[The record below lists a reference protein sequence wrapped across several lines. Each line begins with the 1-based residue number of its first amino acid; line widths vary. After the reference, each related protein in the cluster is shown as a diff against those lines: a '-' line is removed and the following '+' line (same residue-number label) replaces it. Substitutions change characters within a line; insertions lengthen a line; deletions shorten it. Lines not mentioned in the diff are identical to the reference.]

1 MSAAAGACAPIQMR
15 SKLSKK
21 FLLGAFAVVAVAT
34 LAIPVA
40 ADFGC
45 PLAQTCNKYSLSIN
59 LKGGYCGECISMV
72 GSYLVR
78 SDLYNCVFVSKN
90 WLHIFTPHLWKLVQI
105 HCRRG
110 SWRHTIFERLTQD
123 QLDNWFQKLKRSI
136 EAGGL
141 DRNGQYVQTFDCEHY
156 EAVEL
161 VLNLGSYP
169 DPDLLSLKSR
179 KFAYVRSLDLSPLI
193 CILNRNSHL
202 RHLRVAGRML
212 DEKNYD
218 FTQLLE
224 AIPRSIVCLSLR
236 KWDPIKGKRGYD
248 RDLLAKEYE
257 SKNDSTSYLEEQED
271 QGETRFPRLK
281 EVEFCGYAFD
291 LNKRTMEYILKNCPN
306 LEILS
311 LGDIYQPIPL
321 KPTSRILARYCP
333 RTMHLYVLNWSD
345 CLDAELAELLDSG
358 KAGWRTLDL
367 PTTWSMR
374 DEDEFGPLSTAAIL
388 KHSPT
393 LENLRVDDSR
403 KFSRAVADELFR
415 TAPNIQRIYVR
426 PGEPVVIEESI

>member
-1 MSAAAGACAPIQMR
+1 
-15 SKLSKK
+15 
-21 FLLGAFAVVAVAT
+21 
-34 LAIPVA
+34 
-40 ADFGC
+40 
-45 PLAQTCNKYSLSIN
+45 
-59 LKGGYCGECISMV
+59 MV

-90 WLHIFTPHLWKLVQI
+90 WLHIFTPHLWKYVQI

-110 SWRHTIFERLTQD
+110 SSCRTFFERPTQD
-123 QLDNWFQKLKRSI
+123 QLDNWFQTLKRSI

-161 VLNLGSYP
+161 LAARGMTCTGIRVLNLGSYP
-169 DPDLLSLKSR
+169 DPDLLLLKSR
-179 KFAYVRSLDLSPLI
+179 KFAYVRSLDLSSLI
-193 CILNRNSHL
+193 CILNRNSQL
-202 RHLRVAGRML
+202 RYLRVAGRML

-236 KWDPIKGKRGYD
+236 EWDPIKGKRGYD

-257 SKNDSTSYLEEQED
+257 SKNDSTSYLEEQKG

-291 LNKRTMEYILKNCPN
+291 LNKRTMEYILKNSPN

-311 LGDIYQPIPL
+311 LGDIYKSIPL
-321 KPTSRILARYCP
+321 KPISRILARYCP
-333 RTMHLYVLNWSD
+333 RTMHFYVLNWTD
-345 CLDAELAELLDSG
+345 CLDAELADLLDSG

-393 LENLRVDDSR
+393 LENLRLDDSR
-403 KFSRAVADELFR
+403 KFSRAAADELSR
-415 TAPNIQRIYVR
+415 TAPNIRRIYVR